1 MYRIFVESYNNF
13 INSIDKNSYRIKN
26 AKPLELLAN
35 INKYNDEKNKQSE
48 LYKKVSDLIFYL
60 NDNLNKFPRMKA
72 FLWTLESRNIKG
84 TKYNVTTNEELE
96 EQTKLINSF
105 LKLSYWY

>member
-13 INSIDKNSYRIKN
+13 INSIDKNSFRIKN
-26 AKPLELLAN
+26 SKPLELLVD
-35 INKYNDEKNKQSE
+35 INKYNKEKSKESE
-48 LYKKVSDLIFYL
+48 LYKKISDLIFYL
-60 NDNLNKFPRMKA
+60 NENINKFPRMKA

>member
-26 AKPLELLAN
+26 AKALELLVD
-35 INKYNDEKNKQSE
+35 INKYNKEKSKESE
-48 LYKKVSDLIFYL
+48 LYKKISDLIFYL

>member
-48 LYKKVSDLIFYL
+48 LYKKVSDLIFYI
-60 NDNLNKFPRMKA
+60 NENKIRFPRMKA
-72 FLWTLESRNIKG
+72 FLWTLESRNIEGK
-84 TKYNVTTNEELE
+84 KYNVTSNEELE
-96 EQTKLINSF
+96 EQAKLVNSF

>member
-13 INSIDKNSYRIKN
+13 INSIDKNSFRIKN
-26 AKPLELLAN
+26 SKPLELLVD
-35 INKYNDEKNKQSE
+35 INKYNKEKSKESE
-48 LYKKVSDLIFYL
+48 LYKKISDLIFYL
-60 NDNLNKFPRMKA
+60 NENINKFPRMKA

-84 TKYNVTTNEELE
+84 TKYNVTTNEELK

>member
-13 INSIDKNSYRIKN
+13 INSIDKNSFRIKN
-26 AKPLELLAN
+26 SKPLELLVD
-35 INKYNDEKNKQSE
+35 INKYNKEKRKESE
-48 LYKKVSDLIFYL
+48 LYKKISDLIFYL
-60 NDNLNKFPRMKA
+60 NENINKFPRMKA

>member
-48 LYKKVSDLIFYL
+48 LYKKVSDLIFYI
-60 NDNLNKFPRMKA
+60 NENKIRFPRMKA
-72 FLWTLESRNIKG
+72 FLWTLEARNIKG
-84 TKYNVTTNEELE
+84 KKYNVTSDDELE
-96 EQTKLINSF
+96 EQAKLVNSF